1 MKQFKMHCQYPLR
14 HSNND
19 GVYMPA
25 DVKKK
30 KKMNMNLKTTTC
42 TGKDKFHNINIC
54 IKYTW

>member
-25 DVKKK
+25 DVGGGGGEWIWI
-30 KKMNMNLKTTTC
+30 LKPQPVLE
-42 TGKDKFHNINIC
+42 KINSI
-54 IKYTW
+54 I